1 MVWVLLRPTR
11 TRQVK
16 ALWDGTYVFSS
27 LSEKIRKS
35 NCLQMSL
42 QRQLFLLSHLK
53 TPCLSVGPAEVW
65 TRNFPLSRLA
75 FSQLS
80 LPGCRKK
87 IYSGI
92 ESTLKVSRRMEDPS
106 LYECCVGD
114 RFGEVV
120 ESKREHKNASHWQ
133 TLNTFSTI
141 VTLYILEIFP
151 QRCFP
156 KQSWESNSYA
166 TANLFH
172 LQLSPA
178 WGKGLSTKF
187 GWQFDLRLVF

>member
-1 MVWVLLRPTR
+1 MLV
-11 TRQVK
+11 Q
-16 ALWDGTYVFSS
+16 
-27 LSEKIRKS
+27 
-35 NCLQMSL
+35 Q
-42 QRQLFLLSHLK
+42 LSHNLN
-53 TPCLSVGPAEVW
+53 L
-65 TRNFPLSRLA
+65 
-75 FSQLS
+75 QLS
-80 LPGCRKK
+80 TKQTGILPTELARLPYK

-141 VTLYILEIFP
+141 VTLYIFEIFP
-151 QRCFP
+151 QRCFQ
-156 KQSWESNSYA
+156 KQSWERNSYA